1 METGVYTLRPIVTLL
16 DKIADPQGSLSFEAV
31 SMPDP
36 QPKAQQKW
44 HQDCR
49 RWEQGFVSGLMRP
62 PLLCLG
68 PLAMLAC
75 PWSQKQRDRESLGGG
90 GQRALNQVPII
101 DR

>member
-16 DKIADPQGSLSFEAV
+16 DRIADPHGSLSFGAV

-36 QPKAQQKW
+36 QASVRQKW

-49 RWEQGFVSGLMRP
+49 RWEQGFVSGLVRP

-68 PLAMLAC
+68 RLAMLAC
-75 PWSQKQRDRESLGGG
+75 HWSQKGRDRETLGGG
-90 GQRALNQVPII
+90 GQRALNQAPII